1 MKKHVAFL
9 LFVSVILA
17 ACGNAPAALQPSDPA
32 VPIEVSAGDEF
43 EIVLASNPSTGYSW
57 ALVDELDPGV
67 VAVVSQEYK
76 GEEDAAP
83 GSGGV
88 DVWTFEAQSAGEA
101 KIVLGYYPP
110 SNDPTDP
117 QQILEFTVTVK

>member
-9 LFVSVILA
+9 LFLSVILA
-17 ACGNAPAALQPSDPA
+17 ACGNGPARLQPSDPA
-32 VPIEVSAGDEF
+32 VPIEVSVGDQF

-67 VAVVSQEYK
+67 VAVISQAYK
-76 GEEDAAP
+76 GEEDPAP

-88 DVWTFEAQSAGEA
+88 DVWTFEALAPGETQ
-101 KIVLGYYPP
+101 IVLGYYPP

>member
-1 MKKHVAFL
+1 MKKYAALL
-9 LFVSVILA
+9 LFASVMLA

-83 GSGGV
+83 GSGGM
-88 DVWTFEAQSAGEA
+88 DVWTFEALSAGETQ
-101 KIVLGYYPP
+101 IVLGYYPP
-110 SNDPTDP
+110 SNEPTDP
-117 QQILEFTVTVK
+117 QQIVEFTVTVK